1 MRAGAEVLMYHG
13 ERFNSITHLV
23 GTVLALIGVPFLV
36 IAAARSGEAIPV
48 VSVSIFGSTL
58 VLLYL
63 LSTLYHSVR
72 GRAKELF
79 QKLDHLA
86 IYLLIAGTYTP
97 VALVA
102 LGGTAG
108 WTIFGVN
115 WGLAL
120 VGIVVE
126 FIPWKYSRVISHIL
140 YVAMG
145 WLALVALGSILRG
158 TGVVGGTLILAG
170 GILYTAG
177 IGFYAWKR
185 LPHHHGIWHLFVLGG
200 SICHYVA
207 ILLLVG

>member
-1 MRAGAEVLMYHG
+1 MYHG
-13 ERFNSITHLV
+13 ERLNSITHLV
-23 GTVLALIGVPFLV
+23 GTVLALIGLPFLV

-48 VSVSIFGSTL
+48 VSVSIFGTTL

-63 LSTLYHSVR
+63 LSTLYHSVK
-72 GRAKELF
+72 GPTKELF

-97 VALVA
+97 IALVA

-108 WTIFGVN
+108 WTIFGIN
-115 WGLAL
+115 WGLAI

-126 FIPWKYSRVISHIL
+126 FIPWKHSRVISHIL

-145 WLALVALGSILRG
+145 WLAVFALGSIFDG
-158 TGVVGGTLILAG
+158 TGALGGFLILAG
-170 GILYTAG
+170 GVFYTAG
-177 IGFYAWKR
+177 ILFYAWKR
-185 LPHHHGIWHLFVLGG
+185 IPHHHGIWHLFVLGG

-207 ILLLVG
+207 IMMLLR

>member
-1 MRAGAEVLMYHG
+1 MYHG

-23 GTVLALIGVPFLV
+23 GTVLALIGLPFLV
-36 IAAARSGEAIPV
+36 LAAARSGEAIPV

-72 GRAKELF
+72 GRAKDVF

-86 IYLLIAGTYTP
+86 IYFLIAGTYTP
-97 VALVA
+97 VALLA
-102 LGGTAG
+102 LGGTSG
-108 WTIFGVN
+108 WTIFGIN

-120 VGIVVE
+120 VGVVVE
-126 FIPWKYSRVISHIL
+126 FIPWKHSRVISHIL
-140 YVAMG
+140 YVLMG
-145 WLALVALGSILRG
+145 WLALVAIGSILRG
-158 TGVVGGTLILAG
+158 AGALGGALILAG
-170 GILYTAG
+170 GIFYTAG

-185 LPHHHGIWHLFVLGG
+185 IPHHHGIWHLFVLGG

-207 ILLLVG
+207 ILMLVR

>member
-1 MRAGAEVLMYHG
+1 MYHG

-36 IAAARSGEAIPV
+36 IAAARSGETIPV
-48 VSVSIFGSTL
+48 VSASIFGSTL

-126 FIPWKYSRVISHIL
+126 FIPWKHSRVISHIL

-158 TGVVGGTLILAG
+158 TGVIGGTLILAG

>member
-1 MRAGAEVLMYHG
+1 MYHG

-23 GTVLALIGVPFLV
+23 GTVLALVGLPFLV
-36 IAAARSGEAIPV
+36 VAAARSGEVIPV

-63 LSTLYHSVR
+63 LSTLYHSVK
-72 GRAKELF
+72 GRAKEIF

-108 WTIFGVN
+108 WTIFGIN

-120 VGIVVE
+120 VGVVVE
-126 FIPWKYSRVISHIL
+126 FIPWKHSRVISHIL
-140 YVAMG
+140 YVLMG
-145 WLALVALGSILRG
+145 WLALVAIGSILRG
-158 TGVVGGTLILAG
+158 AGALGGALILAG
-170 GILYTAG
+170 GVLYTSG

-185 LPHHHGIWHLFVLGG
+185 IPHHHGIWHLFVLGG

-207 ILLLVG
+207 ILMLVR

>member
-1 MRAGAEVLMYHG
+1 MYPG
-13 ERFNSITHLV
+13 ERLNSITHLV

-36 IAAARSGEAIPV
+36 LTAARGGEVLPV
-48 VSVSIFGSTL
+48 VSASIFGSTL

-72 GRAKELF
+72 GRAKEVL

-102 LGGTAG
+102 LGGALG
-108 WTIFGVN
+108 WTIFGIN

-120 VGIVVE
+120 VGVVVE
-126 FIPWKYSRVISHIL
+126 FIPWKHSRVISHIL
-140 YVAMG
+140 YVVMG
-145 WLALVALGSILRG
+145 WLALVAIGSIFQGL
-158 TGVVGGTLILAG
+158 GTLGAVLIFSG
-170 GILYTAG
+170 GFLYTAG

-200 SICHYVA
+200 SICHYAA
-207 ILLLVG
+207 ILLLMR

>member
-1 MRAGAEVLMYHG
+1 MYAG
-13 ERFNSITHLV
+13 ERLNSITHLV
-23 GTVLALIGVPFLV
+23 GTVLALIGLPFLV
-36 IAAARSGEAIPV
+36 LAAARSGETLPV

-63 LSTLYHSVR
+63 LSTLYHSVK
-72 GRAKELF
+72 GRAKEVL

-102 LGGTAG
+102 LGGAAG

-115 WGLAL
+115 WGLAAT
-120 VGIVVE
+120 GIVVE
-126 FIPWKYSRVISHIL
+126 FLPWKHRRVISHIL
-140 YVAMG
+140 YVVMG
-145 WLALVALGSILRG
+145 WLALVAIGSIVEGL
-158 TGVVGGTLILAG
+158 GVVGGVLILSG
-170 GILYTAG
+170 GVLYTVG

-185 LPHHHGIWHLFVLGG
+185 IPHHHGIWHLFVLGG

-207 ILLLVG
+207 ILLLMR

>member
-1 MRAGAEVLMYHG
+1 MYHG

-23 GTVLALIGVPFLV
+23 GTVLALIGLPFLV
-36 IAAARSGEAIPV
+36 IAAARGGEAIPV

-63 LSTLYHSVR
+63 LSTLYHSVQ
-72 GRAKELF
+72 GRTKELF

-102 LGGTAG
+102 LGGTTG
-108 WTIFGVN
+108 WTIFGIN

-120 VGIVVE
+120 VGMVVE
-126 FIPWKYSRVISHIL
+126 FIPWKHSRVISHIL
-140 YVAMG
+140 YVVMG
-145 WLALVALGSILRG
+145 WLALFALGSIFEGIG
-158 TGVVGGTLILAG
+158 TLGGVLILAG
-170 GILYTAG
+170 GMFYTVG

-185 LPHHHGIWHLFVLGG
+185 IPHHHGIWHLFVLGG

-207 ILLLVG
+207 IMMLLR